1 MLPTSIYLVS
11 SRSPPPPPPLIYL
24 NFNNLNF
31 KKKIKIKF
39 LVTLLGYGQVGAFAA
54 LANVACT

>member
-24 NFNNLNF
+24 NFNNLIF
-31 KKKIKIKF
+31 KKNKK
-39 LVTLLGYGQVGAFAA
+39 
-54 LANVACT
+54 